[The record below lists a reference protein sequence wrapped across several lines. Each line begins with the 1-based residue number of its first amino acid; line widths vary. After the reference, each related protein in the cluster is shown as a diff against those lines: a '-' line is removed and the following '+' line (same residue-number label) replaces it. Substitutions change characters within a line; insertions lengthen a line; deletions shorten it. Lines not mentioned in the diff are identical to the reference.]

1 MTGGSPMTRGL
12 ALATLAACLALPI
25 VAQQEEDEDLERQRL
40 EDERYQK
47 RYASPSPEKPADT
60 EGAALERA
68 FTLIHDTNHR
78 ALRTP
83 TLALDTDDPRIDLR
97 AVDRLVS
104 ATNRLFE
111 AVFRGR
117 FDLAQDPTPAQ
128 VFLFWSYA
136 DYNQLLGGAFSRSL
150 LRPKGHYGSM
160 FDAVALHTDSDQ
172 PGGLGDTIVHELS
185 HRLVDKRL
193 YAGSGMP
200 PPWLAEGLAEYFGR
214 TRIDEQGGFEP
225 GVVGGK
231 AGSLFTEGKARAGA
245 ADSKASLRD
254 LARALESGERAIGS
268 EIVRADPAR
277 YYGEATLGHY
287 AASWVLV
294 HWLLHAEDPARTTGF
309 FQYLALDRRGAGNPE
324 AFFRTVG
331 VAESEL
337 DAALAAHI
345 AHIKVR

>member
-1 MTGGSPMTRGL
+1 MRPRGAARGV
-12 ALATLAACLALPI
+12 ALAVLAACLALPLA
-25 VAQQEEDEDLERQRL
+25 AQQEEDEDLERQRQ
-40 EDERYQK
+40 EDERYRQ
-47 RYASPSPEKPADT
+47 RYASPSPEKPKDT
-60 EGAALERA
+60 DRAALEHA
-68 FTLIHDTNHR
+68 FTLIRDANHR

-83 TLALDTDDPRIDLR
+83 NVALDTDDPRIDLR
-97 AVDRLVS
+97 AVERLVS

-111 AVFRGR
+111 AVLRGR
-117 FDLAQDPTPAQ
+117 VDLAPDPAPAQ

-136 DYNQLLGGAFSRSL
+136 DYNQLLGGSFSRSL
-150 LRPKGHYGSM
+150 LRPKGHYGTI

-200 PPWLAEGLAEYFGR
+200 PPWLGEGLAEYFGR
-214 TRIDEQGGFEP
+214 TRIDEHGAFEP

-231 AGSLFTEGKARAGA
+231 AGSLFSEGKGRMDA
-245 ADSKASLRD
+245 ADSKSRLRE
-254 LARALESGERAIGS
+254 LAQALERGERAIGS

-287 AASWVLV
+287 AASWILV
-294 HWLLHAEDPARTTGF
+294 HWLLHAEDSARTAGF
-309 FQYLALDRRGAGNPE
+309 FQYLALDRRGAGNPD

-331 VAESEL
+331 IAESDL
-337 DAALAAHI
+337 DVALAAHI
-345 AHIKVR
+345 PHVKVR